1 VVADLR
7 GGTWNVSDRDAEV
20 SAEVSHRGR
29 PIDMQALE
37 GTDALEGADAETD
50 HYLDAALRAR
60 WSATHAALD
69 AFLHPH
75 AIAVVGASADPNTI
89 AGLLFAN
96 LVDSHFGGIVL
107 PVNKSHPAVQGIVA
121 YPDLASCPVVPDLVI
136 VCVPASA
143 VPAVV
148 AQAGELGVRAVCI
161 ISAGFAETGADGVAL
176 EANLMQ
182 QAVARDVRLVG
193 PNCAGILS
201 GTADARFN
209 ATFSRAVPPPGR
221 TSLLSQ
227 SGAIGLALLE
237 AAKLRGLG
245 IGAFVS
251 VGNCADVASNDL
263 VLHWGQA
270 PDTDLI
276 LLYLESI
283 QDPPSFIRI
292 AQRVGRRIPIVAVK
306 AGRTEAGCRAAMSH
320 TAALSAGDV
329 AVDALLRQA
338 GVIRA
343 ESIEEMLDLAI
354 MLSSQRQFRGRR
366 VGILTSGGGPGIL
379 AADAC
384 ETNGL
389 VVPQLS
395 ELTAACLRSLL
406 PPEASVS
413 NPVDMIG
420 SASAQQYGRAIRILG
435 ASSEIDALIVL
446 VNTPLLTRDS
456 DVATE
461 LVAARAELSRDVPLV
476 AVFMSREGPPP
487 TLREAG
493 IPSFVFPENA
503 ARALGRS
510 VAWESR
516 RGRPAGKVLR
526 PDVDAHQIGR
536 LVAAAGR
543 RASGGWLTAPD
554 AEGLLEAY
562 SIAVVRSRLVRTPGE
577 AEAAQVELGCTVVV
591 KVAAAIHKSD
601 VGGVRLGVTTPAAAA
616 DAVRAIRSDMEYAG
630 IAEFATELLV
640 QEQIESGQEMIV
652 GVNHDP
658 LLGPLVL
665 VGLGGK
671 FAELLGDVAV
681 RLAPLTD
688 HDIEDMLQSL
698 RSYRLLTGY
707 RGTPA
712 LDVDAL
718 RQMLHGVSAL
728 VDDLPEIA
736 EMDLNP
742 VFVLENRAVAADV
755 RIRFANHPV
764 PQPR

>member
-1 VVADLR
+1 VAGLR
-7 GGTWNVSDRDAEV
+7 GGPGTSDTSAEL
-20 SAEVSHRGR
+20 SEEVSHSGR
-29 PIDMQALE
+29 PADIQALR
-37 GTDALEGADAETD
+37 GANAETD
-50 HYLDAALRAR
+50 QYLDGVLRDR
-60 WSATHAALD
+60 SSATHAALD
-69 AFLHPH
+69 AFLRPH

-89 AGLLFAN
+89 AGLLFSN
-96 LVDSHFGGIVL
+96 LINSHFGGIVL

-143 VPAVV
+143 VPGVV
-148 AQAGELGVRAVCI
+148 AEAGDLGVEAVCV
-161 ISAGFAETGADGVAL
+161 ISAGFAETGADGLAL

-193 PNCAGILS
+193 PNCTGILS

-209 ATFSRAVPPPGR
+209 ATLSRAVPPSGR
-221 TSLLSQ
+221 TALLSQ
-227 SGAIGLALLE
+227 SGAIGLAVLE
-237 AAKLRGLG
+237 AAQVRGLG

-251 VGNCADVASNDL
+251 VGNSADVASNDL
-263 VLHWGQA
+263 ILYWGQD

-283 QDPPSFIRI
+283 QDSRWFIRI

-343 ESIEEMLDLAI
+343 ESIEEMLDVAT
-354 MLSSQRQFRGRR
+354 MLSLQRQFRGRR
-366 VGILTSGGGPGIL
+366 VAILTNGGGPGIL

-384 ETNGL
+384 ESNGL
-389 VVPQLS
+389 IVPQLT

-413 NPVDMIG
+413 NPVDMIA
-420 SASAQQYGRAIRILG
+420 SATAQQYGQAVRILG
-435 ASSEIDALIVL
+435 ASSEIDALIVMF
-446 VNTPLLTRDS
+446 NTPLLTRDS
-456 DVATE
+456 EVATE
-461 LVAARAELSRDVPLV
+461 LVAAHAELSPDVPLV
-476 AVFMSREGPPP
+476 AVFMNREGPPP

-503 ARALGRS
+503 ARALARS

-536 LVAAAGR
+536 LVAAASR
-543 RASGGWLTAPD
+543 RASGGWLTALD
-554 AEGLLEAY
+554 AKALLDGY
-562 SIAVVRSRLVRTPGE
+562 GIATVRSKLVRTPGE
-577 AEAAQVELGCTVVV
+577 AEAAQIELGCKVVV

-616 DAVRAIRSDMEYAG
+616 DAVRAIRSDMECAG
-630 IAEFATELLV
+630 MAGFATELLV

-652 GVNHDP
+652 GVNHDT

-671 FAELLGDVAV
+671 FAELLGDAAV

-688 HDIEDMLQSL
+688 HDIDDMLQSL

-712 LDVDAL
+712 LDLNAL
-718 RQMLHGVSAL
+718 IRILHRVSAL

-755 RIRFANHPV
+755 RIRLANHAD
-764 PQPR
+764 QQRR

>member
-1 VVADLR
+1 
-7 GGTWNVSDRDAEV
+7 
-20 SAEVSHRGR
+20 
-29 PIDMQALE
+29 
-37 GTDALEGADAETD
+37 
-50 HYLDAALRAR
+50 
-60 WSATHAALD
+60 
-69 AFLHPH
+69 
-75 AIAVVGASADPNTI
+75 
-89 AGLLFAN
+89 
-96 LVDSHFGGIVL
+96 
-107 PVNKSHPAVQGIVA
+107 
-121 YPDLASCPVVPDLVI
+121 
-136 VCVPASA
+136 
-143 VPAVV
+143 
-148 AQAGELGVRAVCI
+148 
-161 ISAGFAETGADGVAL
+161 
-176 EANLMQ
+176 
-182 QAVARDVRLVG
+182 
-193 PNCAGILS
+193 
-201 GTADARFN
+201 
-209 ATFSRAVPPPGR
+209 
-221 TSLLSQ
+221 
-227 SGAIGLALLE
+227 
-237 AAKLRGLG
+237 
-245 IGAFVS
+245 
-251 VGNCADVASNDL
+251 
-263 VLHWGQA
+263 
-270 PDTDLI
+270 
-276 LLYLESI
+276 
-283 QDPPSFIRI
+283 
-292 AQRVGRRIPIVAVK
+292 VAVK

-630 IAEFATELLV
+630 IAGFATELLV